1 MTIQLFSWRQFPH
14 CHEQTHRLRQHC
26 ASHMVGDPREPTA
39 HSRRQ
44 VQQTQLRRVAYHLDQ
59 SWQKSLRFRRSATEA
74 SRPSVSTSLKA
85 KRLGQIPRARC
96 RAKIKPPWSTQH
108 KCFQIERGVDIDT
121 KDEHENSVPTDEFGN
136 STPWHGLRKCPQS
149 LSSAPRGRWR
159 GGPGEMS
166 QRCLPLQRI
175 PLRREDICCA
185 GVLVRQILLAT
196 YKIKSY
202 ITKKL
207 KVSW

>member
-1 MTIQLFSWRQFPH
+1 MSKRIDSVNT
-14 CHEQTHRLRQHC
+14 C
-26 ASHMVGDPREPTA
+26 ASHMVGDPREPSA
-39 HSRRQ
+39 HSHRQ
-44 VQQTQLRRVAYHLDQ
+44 VQRTQRHRVAYHLDQ
-59 SWQKSLRFRRSATEA
+59 RWQKSWRCRCSATEA
-74 SRPSVSTSLKA
+74 SGPSASTCLKA
-85 KRLGQIPRARC
+85 NDWNRSLESDAGQKSSHLAPHNTSASKSR
-96 RAKIKPPWSTQH
+96 
-108 KCFQIERGVDIDT
+108 RGFEIDT
-121 KDEHENSVPTDEFGN
+121 KDEHENSVPTNESGN

-196 YKIKSY
+196 YKIKS
-202 ITKKL
+202 
-207 KVSW
+207 